1 MSIKIGTAVKNNLGW
16 TGKVVDRPSHWGKE
30 PKGGDPVVYVHW
42 QEREDM
48 INNKSDR
55 GNHAIK
61 DPVISAI
68 PSELTIVN

>member
-1 MSIKIGTAVKNNLGW
+1 MTIKIGTTVKNKLGW
-16 TGKVVDRPSHWGKE
+16 TGKVVERPSSWGKDV
-30 PKGGDPVVYVHW
+30 KGGDIVVYVHW
-42 QEREDM
+42 QEREEM

-61 DPVISAI
+61 DPVCSAI